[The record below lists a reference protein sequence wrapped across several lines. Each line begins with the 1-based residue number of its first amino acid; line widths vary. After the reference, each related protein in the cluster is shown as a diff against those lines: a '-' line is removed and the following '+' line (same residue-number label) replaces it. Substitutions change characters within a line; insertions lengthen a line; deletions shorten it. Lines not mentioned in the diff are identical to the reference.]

1 MIPFLHEVA
10 ADLIARLGGDLK
22 QTAIIFN
29 NKRPEAFLK
38 KHLGELQ
45 GNASFSPAF
54 FTVSSFFAA
63 STNLV
68 VADSLK
74 QFFILHQEFNKLLIA
89 EGKPTLSPDQFFPMA
104 NIILSDFAEVDYDLV
119 NAESLFTALEDIAV
133 IQQQFSHFTEEQQQ
147 FLERFWSSFS
157 ADKQRTH
164 QQKFLEL
171 WKRMPALYRN
181 FHQALQNQGLV
192 TSAQTY
198 RRLVEGTADLP
209 DFISP
214 YKKLIFIGFN
224 ALNKCEEKLFK
235 QWQQQGCALFYF
247 DTDDYY
253 LQDDLQEAGVFLRR
267 NIFKSGLVNSFP
279 GHSFLGDK
287 RSIVD
292 VIKTQ
297 GHAAQAKVLTERI
310 NFESLAEFDEN
321 PEKTAVILADE
332 SLLVPVMQTLP
343 PEAGIVNIT
352 MGYPLTQ
359 SPLFGLDGIVAE
371 NSGTNQQ
378 TTKKHSLL
386 SRCAGVFVASALSG
400 VKAAE
405 RERLQNMLLE
415 KQWVEVPLTELHLI
429 SALAPNFFTSRHSG
443 LQTIDA
449 LYLMLTAVLEQRQR
463 QNQLNELEA
472 NLILEACKKLN
483 LLYDNLD
490 FYAPSLGLSLV
501 FALIR
506 KTLSQLWPFRL
517 EGEPLRGIQVMGML
531 ESRCLDFEHVIILGM
546 NEGVMPKRNA
556 NPSFIPD
563 SLRRA
568 NGMPVLENQ
577 DAIAAYLFY
586 RLLQR
591 SEKVTLVYDGLGG
604 ETEAA
609 ERSRFIR
616 QLAYE
621 SKLQFN
627 YLQQE
632 QPVKIEPSNVI
643 VIPKQ
648 GKVWKAMESFFYQ
661 GNPFKTNNISAT
673 ALTTYLT
680 CSLQFF
686 FRYVAKMKE
695 PEAVTENLE
704 ASQIGSALHQALEWF
719 YQDLLKVDELI
730 SAENINTKLAEVAE
744 YSRAALSEVIYGNRK
759 TLQKPN
765 SMQQIVL
772 QIVGEYM
779 QTILKHDSVSAPFR
793 IIELENKKDYKYH
806 YPIEINGQKKY
817 LQLYG
822 ILDRVDEHNGK
833 TRIIDYKTG
842 SDELKFTSLEKLFER
857 DGKAQNKAVVQT
869 LFYTYIYEQ
878 VKHAANVEPNLYVV
892 RKMKLEGT
900 RFKSG
905 KTVLQEFDLEDAKV
919 AFKDYLQKTLS
930 EMFDQQIPF
939 NQTTRIEHCQY
950 CPYKDICER

>member
-10 ADLIARLGGDLK
+10 ADLIARLGEDLK

-54 FTVSSFFAA
+54 FTISSFFAA

-68 VADSLK
+68 VADPLK

-89 EGKPTLSPDQFFPMA
+89 EGKATLSPDQFFPMA

-119 NAESLFTALEDIAV
+119 NAESLFPALEDIAV
-133 IQQQFSHFTEEQQQ
+133 IQQQFSHFTEEQQA

-181 FHQALQNQGLV
+181 FHQALQNQGLI

-198 RRLVEGTADLP
+198 RRLAEGTADLP

-235 QWQQQGCALFYF
+235 QWQEQGCALFYF

-253 LQDDLQEAGVFLRR
+253 LQDDLQEAGVFLRK

-279 GHSFLGDK
+279 GHTFLGDK

-310 NFESLAEFDEN
+310 NFEALAAFDEN
-321 PEKTAVILADE
+321 PEKTAIILADE

-359 SPLFGLDGIVAE
+359 SPLFGLTELWLKIQE
-371 NSGTNQQ
+371 QINKQQ
-378 TTKKHSLL
+378 KHTVYYRDALAFL
-386 SRCAGVFVASALSG
+386 SHPLSG

-405 RERLQNMLLE
+405 RERLQNLLLQ

-506 KTLSQLWPFRL
+506 KTLASLAVPL

-609 ERSRFIR
+609 EPSRFIR

-643 VIPKQ
+643 VIPKT
-648 GKVWKAMESFFYQ
+648 GRVWKAMESFFYQ

-719 YQDLLKVDELI
+719 YQDLLKTYALI
-730 SAENINTKLAEVAE
+730 SAENINAKLPEVVE
-744 YSRAALSEVIYGNRK
+744 YSRASLSEVIYGNRK

-793 IIELENKKDYKYH
+793 IIELENKKDYKFH
-806 YPIEINGQKKY
+806 YPIKINGQTKY

-833 TRIIDYKTG
+833 TRIVDYKTG

-878 VKHAANVEPNLYVV
+878 VKKTGNVEPNLYVV
-892 RKMKLEGT
+892 RKMKQEGT

-905 KTVLQEFDLEDAKV
+905 KTILQEFDLEEAKV
-919 AFKDYLQKTLS
+919 TFKDYLQKTLD
-930 EMFDQQIPF
+930 EMFDQRIPF
-939 NQTTRIEHCQY
+939 NQTTRIENCQY

>member
-10 ADLIARLGGDLK
+10 ADLIARLGDNLK
-22 QTAIIFN
+22 EAAIIFN

-45 GNASFSPAF
+45 GNASFSPTF
-54 FTVSSFFAA
+54 FTISSFFAA

-68 VADSLK
+68 VADPLK
-74 QFFILHQEFNKLLIA
+74 QFFILHLEFNKLLVA

-119 NAESLFTALEDIAV
+119 DAASLFTQLEDIAV
-133 IQQQFSHFTEEQQQ
+133 IQQQFDHFTEEQQA

-157 ADKQRTH
+157 ADKQRSH

-171 WKRMPALYRN
+171 WIRMPALYRN
-181 FHQALQNQGLV
+181 FHQAMQAQGLI
-192 TSAQTY
+192 TTAQTY
-198 RRLVEGTADLP
+198 RRLANGTADDP
-209 DFISP
+209 KFISP

-235 QWQQQGCALFYF
+235 QWQNEGCALFYF

-253 LQDDLQEAGVFLRR
+253 LQDNLQEAGVFLRR
-267 NIFKSGLVNSFP
+267 NINRSELINSFP
-279 GHSFLGDK
+279 QQQFLGDK

-297 GHAAQAKVLTERI
+297 GHAAQAKILIEKI
-310 NFESLAEFDEN
+310 NFEALSAFSDD
-321 PEKTAVILADE
+321 PEKTAIILADE
-332 SLLVPVMQTLP
+332 TLLVPVMQTLP

-359 SPLFGLDGIVAE
+359 SPLFGLTELWLNIQE
-371 NSGTNQQ
+371 QINKQQ
-378 TTKKHSLL
+378 KHTVYYRDALAFL
-386 SRCAGVFVASALSG
+386 SHPLSG

-405 RERLQNMLLE
+405 REELQNKLLNH
-415 KQWVEVPLTELHLI
+415 QWVEVPLTELHLI
-429 SALAPNFFTSRHSG
+429 SALAPNFFTSRHTG

-483 LLYDNLD
+483 LLHDNLD
-490 FYAPSLGLSLV
+490 AYAPNLGLSLV

-506 KTLSQLWPFRL
+506 KTLSSLAVPL

-546 NEGVMPKRNA
+546 NEGTMPKRSV

-568 NGMPVLENQ
+568 NGMAVLENQ
-577 DAIAAYLFY
+577 DAISAYLFY

-591 SEKVTLVYDGLGG
+591 SEKVTLVYDGLG
-604 ETEAA
+604 EDTEAA
-609 ERSRFIR
+609 EPSRFIR

-621 SKLQFN
+621 SKLKFN

-632 QPVKIEPSNVI
+632 QPVRIESSNVI

-648 GKVWKAMESFFYQ
+648 GKVWKEMESFFYN
-661 GNPFKTNNISAT
+661 GNPFKTSNVSAT
-673 ALTTYLT
+673 TLTTYLACT
-680 CSLQFF
+680 LQFF
-686 FRYVAKMKE
+686 FRYVAKIKE
-695 PEAVTENLE
+695 PEEVAENLE
-704 ASQIGSALHQALEWF
+704 ANQIGSALHQALEWF
-719 YQDLLKVDELI
+719 YSDLIKTDTVITADRI
-730 SAENINTKLAEVAE
+730 DQKLPEIPE
-744 YSRAALSEVIYGNRK
+744 YSRAALSMVLFKNRAQLK
-759 TLQKPN
+759 HTN

-772 QIVGEYM
+772 QIVAEYM
-779 QTILKHDSVSAPFR
+779 KAILVHDHLHSPFQ
-793 IIELENKKDYKYH
+793 IVELENKKDYKYH
-806 YPIEINGQKKY
+806 FPIEISGQKKY

-822 ILDRVDEHNGK
+822 ILDRVDEKDGQ
-833 TRIIDYKTG
+833 TRIVDYKTG
-842 SDELKFTSLEKLFER
+842 SDELKYSSLEKLFER

-869 LFYTYIYEQ
+869 LFYTFIYEQ
-878 VKHAANVEPNLYVV
+878 VRKTSHVEPNLYAV
-892 RKMKLEGT
+892 RKMETEGT

-905 KTVLQEFDLEDAKV
+905 KIVLQSVDLENAKA
-919 AFKDYLQKTLS
+919 AFSGHLQNTLD
-930 EMFDQQIPF
+930 ELFDQQIPF
-939 NQTTRIEHCQY
+939 NQTTRLETCQY

>member
-1 MIPFLHEVA
+1 MIPFLREVA
-10 ADLIARLGGDLK
+10 ADLIARLGEDLK
-22 QTAIIFN
+22 QAAIIFN

-63 STNLV
+63 STSLV
-68 VADSLK
+68 VADPLK

-89 EGKPTLSPDQFFPMA
+89 EGKATLSPDQFFPMA

-119 NAESLFTALEDIAV
+119 NAESLFTQLEDIAQ
-133 IQQQFSHFTEEQQQ
+133 IQQQFSHFTEEQQE

-181 FHQALQNQGLV
+181 FHQALQNQELI

-198 RRLVEGTADLP
+198 RRLAEGKADLP
-209 DFISP
+209 NFISP

-235 QWQQQGCALFYF
+235 QWQEQGCVLFYF

-253 LQDDLQEAGVFLRR
+253 LKDDLQEAGVFLRR
-267 NIFKSGLVNSFP
+267 NIFRSGLINSFP
-279 GHSFLGDK
+279 QQSFLGDK
-287 RSIVD
+287 RSMVD
-292 VIKTQ
+292 IIKTQ
-297 GHAAQAKVLTERI
+297 GHAAQAKVLTEQI
-310 NFESLAEFDEN
+310 NFEALAEFDEN
-321 PEKTAVILADE
+321 PEKTAIILADE

-359 SPLFGLDGIVAE
+359 SPLFGLTELWLKIQE
-371 NSGTNQQ
+371 QINKQQ
-378 TTKKHSLL
+378 KHTVYYRDALAFL
-386 SRCAGVFVASALSG
+386 SHPLSG

-405 RERLQNMLLE
+405 REQLQNKLLTH
-415 KQWVEVPLTELHLI
+415 QWVEVPLTELHLI
-429 SALAPNFFTSRHSG
+429 STLAPNFFTSRHSG

-490 FYAPSLGLSLV
+490 YYAPSLGLSLV

-506 KTLSQLWPFRL
+506 KTLASLAVPL

-591 SEKVTLVYDGLGG
+591 SAKVTLVYDGLGG

-609 ERSRFIR
+609 EPSRFIR

-632 QPVKIEPSNVI
+632 QPVKIEGSNVI
-643 VIPKQ
+643 VIPKT
-648 GKVWKAMESFFYQ
+648 GKVWKAMESFFYH

-719 YQDLLKVDELI
+719 YQDLLKVDALI
-730 SAENINTKLAEVAE
+730 SAENINAKLPEVAE

-759 TLQKPN
+759 TMQHPN

-772 QIVGEYM
+772 QIVAEYM
-779 QTILKHDSVSAPFR
+779 QTILKHDSISAPFR

-806 YPIEINGQKKY
+806 YPIKINGQTQY

-857 DGKAQNKAVVQT
+857 NGKAQNKAVVQT

-878 VKHAANVEPNLYVV
+878 VKKTGNVEPNLYVV
-892 RKMKLEGT
+892 RKMNQEGT

-905 KTVLQEFDLEDAKV
+905 KTILQELDLEEAKV
-919 AFKDYLQKTLS
+919 TFKDYLQKTLD
-930 EMFDQQIPF
+930 EMFDQRISF
-939 NQTTRIEHCQY
+939 NQTTRIENCQY

>member
-10 ADLIARLGGDLK
+10 ADLIARLGDDLK
-22 QTAIIFN
+22 DAAIIFN

-38 KHLGELQ
+38 KHLGGLQ
-45 GNASFSPAF
+45 GNASFSPKF

-63 STNLV
+63 SASLV
-68 VADSLK
+68 VADQLK
-74 QFFILHQEFNKLLIA
+74 QFFILHQEFNKLLIT

-119 NAESLFTALEDIAV
+119 NAEALFIQLEDIAQ

-157 ADKQRTH
+157 DDKQRTH

-171 WKRMPALYRN
+171 WKRMPTLYRN
-181 FHQALQNQGLV
+181 FHQALQNQGLI

-198 RRLVEGTADLP
+198 RRLAKGTADLP
-209 DFISP
+209 DFISS

-224 ALNKCEEKLFK
+224 ALNRCEEKLFK
-235 QWQQQGCALFYF
+235 QWQEQGCALFYF

-253 LQDDLQEAGVFLRR
+253 LQDDLQEAGVFMRR
-267 NIFKSGLVNSFP
+267 NIFRSGLINSYF
-279 GHSFLGDK
+279 GHTFLGDK

-292 VIKTQ
+292 VVKTQ
-297 GHAAQAKVLTERI
+297 GHAAQAKVLAERI
-310 NFESLAEFDEN
+310 NFESLAEFAEN
-321 PEKTAVILADE
+321 PEKTAIILADE
-332 SLLVPVMQTLP
+332 NLLVPVMQTLP

-359 SPLFGLDGIVAE
+359 SPLFGLTELWLNIQE
-371 NSGTNQQ
+371 QINKQQ
-378 TTKKHSLL
+378 KHTVYYRDALAFL
-386 SRCAGVFVASALSG
+386 SHPLSG

-405 RERLQNMLLE
+405 RERLQNLLIE

-490 FYAPSLGLSLV
+490 YYAPSLGLSLV

-506 KTLSQLWPFRL
+506 KTLASLAVPL

-531 ESRCLDFEHVIILGM
+531 ESRCLDFEHVIILGV

-591 SEKVTLVYDGLGG
+591 AEKVTLVYDGLGG

-609 ERSRFIR
+609 EPSRFIR

-632 QPVKIEPSNVI
+632 QPVKIEPSNII
-643 VIPKQ
+643 VIPKKD
-648 GKVWKAMESFFYQ
+648 KVWKAMESFFYQ

-673 ALTTYLT
+673 ALTTYLSCT
-680 CSLQFF
+680 LQFF
-686 FRYVAKMKE
+686 FRYVAKIKE
-695 PEAVTENLE
+695 PEEVAENLE
-704 ASQIGSALHQALEWF
+704 ANQIGSALHQALEWF
-719 YQDLLKVDELI
+719 YADLIINDTVITEERISQKLK
-730 SAENINTKLAEVAE
+730 EVPE
-744 YSRAALSEVIYGNRK
+744 YCRAALSMVIFNNRAK
-759 TLQKPN
+759 LKQPN

-779 QTILKHDSVSAPFR
+779 KAILGHDLLHAPFQ

-806 YPIEINGQKKY
+806 FPMEINGQKKY

-822 ILDRVDEHNGK
+822 ILDRVDEKDGQ
-833 TRIIDYKTG
+833 TRIVDYKTG
-842 SDELKFTSLEKLFER
+842 SDELKYSSLEKLFER
-857 DGKAQNKAVVQT
+857 DGKSQNKAVVQT

-878 VKHAANVEPNLYVV
+878 VKETSHVEPNLYAV
-892 RKMKLEGT
+892 RKMKTEGT
-900 RFKSG
+900 QFKSG
-905 KTVLQEFDLEDAKV
+905 KTILQALDLEEAKTG
-919 AFKDYLQKTLS
+919 FKEHLQKTLN
-930 EMFDQQIPF
+930 EMFDQQVPF
-939 NQTTRIEHCQY
+939 LQTTRLETCQY

>member
-1 MIPFLHEVA
+1 MIPFLREVA
-10 ADLIARLGGDLK
+10 ADLIARLGDDLK
-22 QTAIIFN
+22 EAAIIFN

-54 FTVSSFFAA
+54 FTISSFFAA

-68 VADSLK
+68 VADPLK
-74 QFFILHQEFNKLLIA
+74 QFFILHLEFNKLLVA

-119 NAESLFTALEDIAV
+119 DAGPLFTQLEDIAQ
-133 IQQQFSHFTEEQQQ
+133 IQQQFDHFTEEQQA

-157 ADKQRTH
+157 ADKQRSH

-171 WKRMPALYRN
+171 WIRMPLLYRN
-181 FHQALQNQGLV
+181 FHQAMQARGLI
-192 TSAQTY
+192 TTAQTY
-198 RRLVEGTADLP
+198 RRLAAGTADGP
-209 DFISP
+209 KFISS

-224 ALNKCEEKLFK
+224 ALNRCEETLFK
-235 QWQQQGCALFYF
+235 QWQNEGCALFYF

-253 LQDDLQEAGVFLRR
+253 LQDNLQEAGVFLRR
-267 NIFKSGLVNSFP
+267 NINRSELINSFP
-279 GHSFLGDK
+279 QQQILADK
-287 RSIVD
+287 RSMVD

-297 GHAAQAKVLTERI
+297 GHAAQAKILTEKI
-310 NFESLAEFDEN
+310 NFEALSAFSDD
-321 PEKTAVILADE
+321 PGKTAIILADE
-332 SLLVPVMQTLP
+332 TLLVPVMQTLP

-359 SPLFGLDGIVAE
+359 SPLFGLTELWLNIQE
-371 NSGTNQQ
+371 QINKQQ
-378 TTKKHSLL
+378 KHTVYYRDALAFL
-386 SRCAGVFVASALSG
+386 SHPLSG

-405 RERLQNMLLE
+405 REELQNKLLGH
-415 KQWVEVPLTELHLI
+415 QWVEVPLTELHLI
-429 SALAPNFFTSRHSG
+429 SNLAPNFFTSRHTG

-483 LLYDNLD
+483 LLHDNLD
-490 FYAPSLGLSLV
+490 AYAPNLGLSLV

-506 KTLSQLWPFRL
+506 KTLSSLAVPL
-517 EGEPLRGIQVMGML
+517 EGEPLHGIQVMGML

-546 NEGVMPKRNA
+546 NEGTMPKRSV

-577 DAIAAYLFY
+577 DAISAYLFY

-604 ETEAA
+604 DTEAA
-609 ERSRFIR
+609 EPSRFIR

-621 SKLQFN
+621 SKLNFN

-632 QPVKIEPSNVI
+632 QPVRIESSNVI
-643 VIPKQ
+643 TIPKQ
-648 GKVWKAMESFFYQ
+648 GKVWKEMESFFYN
-661 GNPFKTNNISAT
+661 GNPFKTTNISAT
-673 ALTTYLT
+673 AFTTYLT
-680 CSLQFF
+680 CTLQFF
-686 FRYVAKMKE
+686 FRYVAKIKE
-695 PEAVTENLE
+695 PEEVAENLE
-704 ASQIGSALHQALEWF
+704 ANQIGSALHQALEWF
-719 YQDLLKVDELI
+719 YADLIKTDTVITADRI
-730 SAENINTKLAEVAE
+730 DQKLPEIPE
-744 YSRAALSEVIYGNRK
+744 YSRAALSQVLFKNRVQLK
-759 TLQKPN
+759 HAN

-772 QIVGEYM
+772 QIVAEYM
-779 QTILKHDSVSAPFR
+779 KAILAHDQLHSPFQ
-793 IIELENKKDYKYH
+793 IVELENKKDYKYH
-806 YPIEINGQKKY
+806 FPIEINGQKKY

-822 ILDRVDEHNGK
+822 ILDRVDEKDGQ
-833 TRIIDYKTG
+833 TRIVDYKTG
-842 SDELKFTSLEKLFER
+842 SDELKYSSLEKLFER
-857 DGKAQNKAVVQT
+857 DGKSQNKAVVQT

-878 VKHAANVEPNLYVV
+878 VKRTSNVEPNLYAV
-892 RKMKLEGT
+892 RKMKTEGT

-905 KTVLQEFDLEDAKV
+905 KTILQSVDLEDAKA
-919 AFKDYLQKTLS
+919 AFTGHLQNTLA

-939 NQTTRIEHCQY
+939 LQTTRLETCQY

>member
-1 MIPFLHEVA
+1 MIPFLREVA
-10 ADLIARLGGDLK
+10 ANLIARLGDDLK
-22 QTAIIFN
+22 EAAIIFN

-54 FTVSSFFAA
+54 FTISSFFAA

-68 VADSLK
+68 VADPLK
-74 QFFILHQEFNKLLIA
+74 QFFILHLEFNKLLVA

-119 NAESLFTALEDIAV
+119 DAGLLFTQLEDIV
-133 IQQQFSHFTEEQQQ
+133 MIQQQFDHFTEEQQA

-157 ADKQRTH
+157 ADKQRSH

-171 WKRMPALYRN
+171 WIRMPLLYRN
-181 FHQALQNQGLV
+181 FHQAMQAQGLI
-192 TSAQTY
+192 TTAQTY
-198 RRLVEGTADLP
+198 RRLANGTADDP
-209 DFISP
+209 KFISP

-235 QWQQQGCALFYF
+235 QWQNEGCALFYF

-253 LQDDLQEAGVFLRR
+253 LQDNLQEAGVFLRR
-267 NIFKSGLVNSFP
+267 NINRSELINSFP
-279 GHSFLGDK
+279 QQQILADK
-287 RSIVD
+287 RSLVD

-297 GHAAQAKVLTERI
+297 GHAAQAKILTEKI
-310 NFESLAEFDEN
+310 NFEALSAFSDD
-321 PEKTAVILADE
+321 PEKTAIILADE

-359 SPLFGLDGIVAE
+359 SPLFGLTELWLNIQE
-371 NSGTNQQ
+371 QINKQQ
-378 TTKKHSLL
+378 KHTVYYRDALAFL
-386 SRCAGVFVASALSG
+386 SHPLSG
-400 VKAAE
+400 VKAVE
-405 RERLQNMLLE
+405 REELQNKLLGH
-415 KQWVEVPLTELHLI
+415 QWVEVPLTELHLI
-429 SALAPNFFTSRHSG
+429 SALAPNFFTSRHTG

-483 LLYDNLD
+483 LLHDNLD
-490 FYAPSLGLSLV
+490 AYAPNLGLSLV

-506 KTLSQLWPFRL
+506 KTLSSLAVPL

-546 NEGVMPKRNA
+546 NEGTMPKRSV

-568 NGMPVLENQ
+568 NGMAVLENQ
-577 DAIAAYLFY
+577 DAISAYLFY

-604 ETEAA
+604 DTEAA
-609 ERSRFIR
+609 EPSRFIR

-621 SKLQFN
+621 SKLKFN

-632 QPVKIEPSNVI
+632 QPVRIESSNVI

-648 GKVWKAMESFFYQ
+648 GKVWKEMESFFYN
-661 GNPFKTNNISAT
+661 GNPFKITNISAT
-673 ALTTYLT
+673 AFTTYLACT
-680 CSLQFF
+680 LQFF
-686 FRYVAKMKE
+686 FRYVAKIKE
-695 PEAVTENLE
+695 PEEVAENLE
-704 ASQIGSALHQALEWF
+704 ANQIGSALHQALEWF
-719 YQDLLKVDELI
+719 YADLIKTDTVITADRI
-730 SAENINTKLAEVAE
+730 DQKLPEIPE
-744 YSRAALSEVIYGNRK
+744 YCRAALSQVLFKNRAQLK
-759 TLQKPN
+759 HVN

-772 QIVGEYM
+772 QIVAEYM
-779 QTILKHDSVSAPFR
+779 KAILAHDHLHSPFQVV
-793 IIELENKKDYKYH
+793 ELENKKDYKYH
-806 YPIEINGQKKY
+806 FPIEISGQKKY

-822 ILDRVDEHNGK
+822 ILDRVDEKDGQ
-833 TRIIDYKTG
+833 TRIVDYKTG
-842 SDELKFTSLEKLFER
+842 SDELKYSSLEKLFER
-857 DGKAQNKAVVQT
+857 DGKSQNKAVVQT

-878 VKHAANVEPNLYVV
+878 VRKTNQVEPNLYAV
-892 RKMKLEGT
+892 RKMKTEGT
-900 RFKSG
+900 HFKSG
-905 KTVLQEFDLEDAKV
+905 KTILQSVDLEDAKA
-919 AFKDYLQKTLS
+919 AFTGHLQNTLA
-930 EMFDQQIPF
+930 ELFDQQIPF
-939 NQTTRIEHCQY
+939 LQTTRLETCQY

>member
-1 MIPFLHEVA
+1 MIPFLHDVA
-10 ADLIARLGGDLK
+10 ADLIACLGDDLK
-22 QTAIIFN
+22 QSAIIFN

-38 KHLGELQ
+38 KHLGGLQ

-63 STNLV
+63 STSLV
-68 VADSLK
+68 VADPLK
-74 QFFILHQEFNKLLIA
+74 QVFILHQEFNKLLLA
-89 EGKPTLSPDQFFPMA
+89 EGKPTLSPDQFFLMA

-119 NAESLFTALEDIAV
+119 NAETLFTQLEDIAE

-171 WKRMPALYRN
+171 WKRMPVLYCN
-181 FHQALQNQGLV
+181 FHQALQLQGLI
-192 TSAQTY
+192 TTAQTY
-198 RRLVEGTADLP
+198 RRLAEGTADDP
-209 DFISP
+209 TFISP

-224 ALNKCEEKLFK
+224 ALNRCEERLFK
-235 QWQQQGCALFYF
+235 QWQNDGCALFYF

-253 LQDDLQEAGVFLRR
+253 LQDNLQEAGVFLRR
-267 NIFKSGLVNSFP
+267 NIFQSGLVNSFKQQ
-279 GHSFLGDK
+279 SFLGDK

-297 GHAAQAKVLTERI
+297 GHAAQAKILSEKI
-310 NFESLAEFDEN
+310 NFEALANFSDD
-321 PEKTAVILADE
+321 PEKMAIILADE
-332 SLLVPVMQTLP
+332 TLLVPVMQTLP
-343 PEAGIVNIT
+343 SEAGTVNIT

-359 SPLFGLDGIVAE
+359 SPLFGLTELWLKIQE
-371 NSGTNQQ
+371 QINKQQ
-378 TTKKHSLL
+378 KHTVYYRDALAFL
-386 SRCAGVFVASALSG
+386 SHPMSG
-400 VKAAE
+400 VKTAE
-405 RERLQNMLLE
+405 REQLQNKLLSQ
-415 KQWVEVPLTELHLI
+415 QWVEVPLTELHLI

-463 QNQLNELEA
+463 QNLLNELEA

-490 FYAPSLGLSLV
+490 QHAPGLGLSLV

-506 KTLSQLWPFRL
+506 KTLSGLAVPL

-546 NEGVMPKRNA
+546 NEGVMPKRSV

-591 SEKVTLVYDGLGG
+591 SEKITLVYDGLGG
-604 ETEAA
+604 DTEAA
-609 ERSRFIR
+609 EPSRFIR

-621 SKLQFN
+621 SKLNFQ

-632 QPVKIEPSNVI
+632 QPVKIEASNVI
-643 VIPKQ
+643 IIPKKE
-648 GKVWKAMESFFYQ
+648 KVWKAMEGFFYH

-695 PEAVTENLE
+695 PETVTENLE
-704 ASQIGSALHQALEWF
+704 AGQIGSTLHQALEWF
-719 YQDLLKVDELI
+719 YQDLLKENQVI
-730 SAENINTKLAEVAE
+730 SAENINIKLAEVPE
-744 YSRAALSEVIYGNRK
+744 YSRAALSQVIFGNRK
-759 TLQKPN
+759 VLQKPN
-765 SMQQIVL
+765 GMQQIVL
-772 QIVGEYM
+772 QIVAEYM
-779 QTILKHDSVSAPFR
+779 QTILRHDAASAPFR
-793 IIELENKKDYKYH
+793 IIELENKKDYKYL
-806 YPIEINGQKKY
+806 YPIKINGQTQH

-822 ILDRVDEHNGK
+822 ILDRVDELNGR
-833 TRIIDYKTG
+833 TRIVDYKTG
-842 SDELKFTSLEKLFER
+842 SDELKFASLEKLFER
-857 DGKAQNKAVVQT
+857 DGKAQNKVVVQT
-869 LFYTYIYEQ
+869 LFYTYIFEQ
-878 VKHAANVEPNLYVV
+878 VKQTQNVEPNLYVV
-892 RKMKLEGT
+892 RKMKEEGT

-905 KTVLQEFDLEDAKV
+905 KIVLQEFDLEEAKTD
-919 AFKDYLQKTLS
+919 FREYLQKTLK
-930 EMFDQQIPF
+930 EMFDRQIPF
-939 NQTTRIEHCQY
+939 LQTTRLENCQY
-950 CPYKDICER
+950 CAYKDICER

>member
-1 MIPFLHEVA
+1 MTPFLHDVA
-10 ADLIARLGGDLK
+10 VDLISRLGDDLK
-22 QTAIIFN
+22 NTAIIFN

-54 FTVSSFFAA
+54 FTISSFFAA

-68 VADSLK
+68 VADPLK

-89 EGKPTLSPDQFFPMA
+89 EGKTTLTPDQFFPMA
-104 NIILSDFAEVDYDLV
+104 NIILGDFAEVDYDLV
-119 NAESLFTALEDIAV
+119 EANKLFTQLEDIAE
-133 IQQQFSHFTEEQQQ
+133 IQQQFDNFTEEQQE
-147 FLERFWSSFS
+147 FLARFWSSFS

-181 FHQALQNQGLV
+181 FQRALEGQGLI

-198 RRLVEGTADLP
+198 RCLAEGKADLT
-209 DFISP
+209 DFISS
-214 YKKLIFIGFN
+214 YKKIIFIGFN
-224 ALNKCEEKLFK
+224 ALNRCEEKLFK
-235 QWQQQGCALFYF
+235 KWQEQGCALFYF
-247 DTDDYY
+247 DADDYY

-267 NIFKSGLVNSFP
+267 NIFRSGLINSFP
-279 GHSFLGDK
+279 AQSFLGGK
-287 RSIVD
+287 RSTVD

-297 GHAAQAKVLTERI
+297 GHVAQAKVLTEKI
-310 NFESLAEFDEN
+310 DFQVLAEFAEN
-321 PEKTAVILADE
+321 PEKTAIILADE

-359 SPLFGLDGIVAE
+359 SPLFGLTELWLNIQE
-371 NSGTNQQ
+371 QINKQQ
-378 TTKKHSLL
+378 KHTVYYRDALAFL
-386 SRCAGVFVASALSG
+386 SHPLSG
-400 VKAAE
+400 VKAVE
-405 RERLQNMLLE
+405 RETLQNKLLSQ
-415 KQWVEVPLTELHLI
+415 QWVEVPLTELHLI
-429 SALAPNFFTSRHSG
+429 STLAPNFFTSRHSG

-490 FYAPSLGLSLV
+490 AYAPNLGLSLV

-506 KTLSQLWPFRL
+506 KTLSILAVPL

-546 NEGVMPKRNA
+546 NEGVMPKRSA

-577 DAIAAYLFY
+577 DAISAYLFY

-591 SEKVTLVYDGLGG
+591 SEKVTLVYDALGG

-609 ERSRFIR
+609 EPSRFIR

-621 SKLQFN
+621 SKLDFN

-632 QPVKIEPSNVI
+632 QPVKIESSNVI
-643 VIPKQ
+643 IIPKKE
-648 GKVWKAMESFFYQ
+648 KVWKAMESFFYN

-673 ALTTYLT
+673 ALTTYLACT
-680 CSLQFF
+680 LQFF
-686 FRYVAKMKE
+686 FRYVAKIKE
-695 PEAVTENLE
+695 PEEVAENLE
-704 ASQIGSALHQALEWF
+704 ANQIGSALHQALEWF
-719 YQDLLKVDELI
+719 YADLIKTDTVI
-730 SAENINTKLAEVAE
+730 TAEGIKEKLLDVPE
-744 YSRAALSEVIYGNRK
+744 YSRAALSMVLFNNRAQLK
-759 TLQKPN
+759 QAN

-772 QIVGEYM
+772 QIVAEYM
-779 QTILKHDSVSAPFR
+779 KAILAHDQLHSPFQ

-806 YPIEINGQKKY
+806 FPIEINGQKKY

-822 ILDRVDEHNGK
+822 ILDRVDEKDGQ
-833 TRIIDYKTG
+833 TRIVDYKTG
-842 SDELKFTSLEKLFER
+842 SDELKYSSLEKLFER

-878 VKHAANVEPNLYVV
+878 VKKISRVEPNLYVV
-892 RKMKLEGT
+892 RKMKDEGT

-905 KTVLQEFDLEDAKV
+905 KTVLQAIDLEDAKA
-919 AFKDYLQKTLS
+919 AFTGHLQNTLI

-939 NQTTRIEHCQY
+939 LQTTRLETCQY

>member
-1 MIPFLHEVA
+1 MIPFLREVA
-10 ADLIARLGGDLK
+10 ADLIARLGDDLK
-22 QTAIIFN
+22 EAAIIFN

-68 VADSLK
+68 IADPLK
-74 QFFILHQEFNKLLIA
+74 QFFILHLEFNKLLLA
-89 EGKPTLSPDQFFPMA
+89 EGKPALSPDQFFPMA
-104 NIILSDFAEVDYDLV
+104 NIIISDFAEVDYDLV
-119 NAESLFTALEDIAV
+119 DSDSLFTQLEDIAQ
-133 IQQQFSHFTEEQQQ
+133 IQQQFDHFTEEQQA

-157 ADKQRTH
+157 ADKQRTY

-171 WKRMPALYRN
+171 WVRMPFLYRN
-181 FHQALQNQGLV
+181 FHQALQDQGLI
-192 TSAQTY
+192 TTAQTY
-198 RRLVEGTADLP
+198 RRLANGAADDP
-209 DFISP
+209 QFISP

-235 QWQQQGCALFYF
+235 QWQADGCALFYF
-247 DTDDYY
+247 DSDDYY
-253 LQDDLQEAGVFLRR
+253 LQDNLQEAGTFLRR
-267 NIFKSGLVNSFP
+267 NLNRSELVNSFP
-279 GHSFLGDK
+279 QQQKIGGK
-287 RSIVD
+287 NSIVD
-292 VIKTQ
+292 VIRTQ
-297 GHAAQAKVLTERI
+297 GHAAQAKILTEKI
-310 NFESLAEFDEN
+310 NFEALAEFSDD
-321 PEKTAVILADE
+321 PEKTAIILADE
-332 SLLVPVMQTLP
+332 TLLVPVMQTLP

-359 SPLFGLDGIVAE
+359 SPLFGLTELWLNIQE
-371 NSGTNQQ
+371 QINKKQKNSVYYRDA
-378 TTKKHSLL
+378 LAFL
-386 SRCAGVFVASALSG
+386 SHPLSG

-405 RERLQNMLLE
+405 REQLQNKLLSQ
-415 KQWVEVPLTELHLI
+415 QWVEVPLTELHLI
-429 SALAPNFFTSRHSG
+429 SNLAPNFFTSRHTG

-490 FYAPSLGLSLV
+490 AYAPDLGLSLV

-506 KTLSQLWPFRL
+506 RTLSSLAVPL

-546 NEGVMPKRNA
+546 NEGTMPKRSV

-577 DAIAAYLFY
+577 DAISAYLFY

-604 ETEAA
+604 DTEAA
-609 ERSRFIR
+609 EPSRFIR

-621 SKLQFN
+621 SNFNFN

-632 QPVKIEPSNVI
+632 QPVRIESSNVI

-648 GKVWKAMESFFYQ
+648 GKVWKEMDNFFYN
-661 GNPFKTNNISAT
+661 GNPFKTTNISAT
-673 ALTTYLT
+673 AFTTYLT
-680 CSLQFF
+680 CTLQFF
-686 FRYVAKMKE
+686 FRYVAKIKE
-695 PEAVTENLE
+695 PEEVAENLE
-704 ASQIGSALHQALEWF
+704 ANQIGSALHQALEWF
-719 YQDLLKVDELI
+719 YADLIKTDTVI
-730 SAENINTKLAEVAE
+730 TAERIDQKLAEVAE
-744 YSRAALSEVIYGNRK
+744 YSRAALSQVLFKNRTQLK
-759 TLQKPN
+759 QAN

-779 QTILKHDSVSAPFR
+779 KAILGHDQLHSPFQ

-806 YPIEINGQKKY
+806 FPIEINGQKKQ

-822 ILDRVDEHNGK
+822 ILDRVDEKDNQ
-833 TRIIDYKTG
+833 TRIVDYKTG
-842 SDELKFTSLEKLFER
+842 SDELKYSTLEKLFER
-857 DGKAQNKAVVQT
+857 DGKSQNKAVVQT

-878 VKHAANVEPNLYVV
+878 VRKTSRVEPNLYAV
-892 RKMKLEGT
+892 RKMKTEGT

-905 KTVLQEFDLEDAKV
+905 KTVLQSVDLEDAKA
-919 AFKDYLQKTLS
+919 AFTGHLQNTLD
-930 EMFDQQIPF
+930 ELFDQQIPF
-939 NQTTRIEHCQY
+939 LQTTRLENCAY

>member
-10 ADLIARLGGDLK
+10 ADLIVRLGEDLK
-22 QTAIIFN
+22 QSAIIFN

-38 KHLGELQ
+38 KHLGGLQ
-45 GNASFSPAF
+45 GNASFSPTF
-54 FTVSSFFAA
+54 FTISSFFAA
-63 STNLV
+63 STSLV
-68 VADSLK
+68 VADQLK
-74 QFFILHQEFNKLLIA
+74 QFFILHREFNKLLIA

-104 NIILSDFAEVDYDLV
+104 NIILSDFAEVDYDMV
-119 NAESLFTALEDIAV
+119 KAGALFTQLEDIAQ

-171 WKRMPALYRN
+171 WVRMPALYRN
-181 FHQALQNQGLV
+181 FHQALQKQGLI

-198 RRLVEGTADLP
+198 RRLAEGKADDP
-209 DFISP
+209 NFISP

-235 QWQQQGCALFYF
+235 QWQNDGCALFYF

-267 NIFKSGLVNSFP
+267 NIRKSELLNSFP
-279 GHSFLGDK
+279 GHTFLGDK

-292 VIKTQ
+292 VVRTQ
-297 GHAAQAKVLTERI
+297 GHAAQAKVLTEKI
-310 NFESLAEFDEN
+310 DFEALAAFAAN
-321 PEKTAVILADE
+321 PEKTAIILADE
-332 SLLVPVMQTLP
+332 TLLVPVMQTLP

-359 SPLFGLDGIVAE
+359 SPLFGLTELWLKIQE
-371 NSGTNQQ
+371 QINKQQ
-378 TTKKHSLL
+378 KYTVYYRDALAFL
-386 SRCAGVFVASALSG
+386 SHPLSG

-405 RERLQNMLLE
+405 REQLQNKLLSN
-415 KQWVEVPLTELHLI
+415 QWVEVPLTELHLI

-490 FYAPSLGLSLV
+490 YYAPSLGLSLV

-506 KTLSQLWPFRL
+506 KTLASLAVPL

-546 NEGVMPKRNA
+546 NEGTMPKRSV

-577 DAIAAYLFY
+577 DAVSAYLFY

-609 ERSRFIR
+609 EPSRFIR

-632 QPVKIEPSNVI
+632 QPVKIEPSNI
-643 VIPKQ
+643 IIIPKKE
-648 GKVWKAMESFFYQ
+648 KVWKAMESFFYQ

-673 ALTTYLT
+673 ALTTYLSCT
-680 CSLQFF
+680 LQFF
-686 FRYVAKMKE
+686 FRYVAKIKE
-695 PEAVTENLE
+695 PEEVAENLE
-704 ASQIGSALHQALEWF
+704 ANQIGSALHQALEWF
-719 YQDLLKVDELI
+719 YADLIKTDTVITDKRISQKLK
-730 SAENINTKLAEVAE
+730 EVPE
-744 YSRAALSEVIYGNRK
+744 YGRAALSMVIFNNRNQLK
-759 TLQKPN
+759 QPN

-772 QIVGEYM
+772 QIVAEY
-779 QTILKHDSVSAPFR
+779 TKAILEHDRLHSPFQ
-793 IIELENKKDYKYH
+793 IVELENKKDYKYH
-806 YPIEINGQKKY
+806 FPIEINGQKKY

-822 ILDRVDEHNGK
+822 ILDRVDEKDGQ
-833 TRIIDYKTG
+833 TRTVDYKTG
-842 SDELKFTSLEKLFER
+842 SDELKYASLEKMFER

-878 VKHAANVEPNLYVV
+878 VKKTSQVEPNLYAV
-892 RKMKLEGT
+892 RKMKDEGT

-905 KTVLQEFDLEDAKV
+905 KTILQGLDLEDAK
-919 AFKDYLQKTLS
+919 AGFKGHLQKTLD
-930 EMFDQQIPF
+930 EMFDQQVPF
-939 NQTTRIEHCQY
+939 LQTTRLETCQY

>member
-1 MIPFLHEVA
+1 MIPFLHQVA
-10 ADLIARLGGDLK
+10 ADLIARLGDDLK
-22 QTAIIFN
+22 QSAIIFN

-38 KHLGELQ
+38 KHLGGLQ

-63 STNLV
+63 STSLV
-68 VADSLK
+68 VADQLK

-89 EGKPTLSPDQFFPMA
+89 EGKPTFSPDQFFPMA

-119 NAESLFTALEDIAV
+119 NAEALFTQLEDIAQ

-181 FHQALQNQGLV
+181 FHQALQNQDLI
-192 TSAQTY
+192 TTAQTY
-198 RRLVEGTADLP
+198 RRLAEGTADLP
-209 DFISP
+209 GFISP
-214 YKKLIFIGFN
+214 YKKIIFIGFN

-235 QWQQQGCALFYF
+235 QWQESGCALFYF

-253 LQDDLQEAGVFLRR
+253 LQDELQEAGVFLRR
-267 NIFKSGLVNSFP
+267 NIFRSGLINSFP
-279 GHSFLGDK
+279 GHTFLGDK

-292 VIKTQ
+292 VIRTQ

-310 NFESLAEFDEN
+310 DFESLAAFADD
-321 PEKTAVILADE
+321 PEKTAIILADE

-343 PEAGIVNIT
+343 TEAGTVNIT

-359 SPLFGLDGIVAE
+359 SPLFGLTELWLNIQE
-371 NSGTNQQ
+371 QINKQQ
-378 TTKKHSLL
+378 KHTVYYRDALAFL
-386 SRCAGVFVASALSG
+386 SHPLSG

-405 RERLQNMLLE
+405 REQLQNRLLE

-443 LQTIDA
+443 LQTIDG

-490 FYAPSLGLSLV
+490 HYAPSLGLPLV

-506 KTLSQLWPFRL
+506 KTLNSLAVPL

-546 NEGVMPKRNA
+546 NEGTMPKRNV

-591 SEKVTLVYDGLGG
+591 AEKITLVYDGLGG
-604 ETEAA
+604 DTEAA
-609 ERSRFIR
+609 EPSRFIR

-621 SKLQFN
+621 SKLNFN

-632 QPVKIEPSNVI
+632 QPVRIESSNAI
-643 VIPKQ
+643 VIFKKE
-648 GKVWKAMESFFYQ
+648 KVWKAMESFFYQ

-673 ALTTYLT
+673 TLTTYLT
-680 CSLQFF
+680 CTLQFF
-686 FRYVAKMKE
+686 FRYVAKIKE
-695 PEAVTENLE
+695 PEEVTENLE

-719 YQDLLKVDELI
+719 YQDLLKENTLI
-730 SAENINTKLAEVAE
+730 SAENIKAKLPEVPE

-759 TLQKPN
+759 TMKSPN

-772 QIVGEYM
+772 HIVAEYM
-779 QTILKHDSVSAPFR
+779 QTILKHDSILAPFR
-793 IIELENKKDYKYH
+793 IIELENKSDYKYH
-806 YPIEINGQKKY
+806 YPIKINGQTLY
-817 LQLYG
+817 LQFYG
-822 ILDRVDEHNGK
+822 ILDRVDELNGR
-833 TRIIDYKTG
+833 TRIVDYKTG
-842 SDELKFTSLEKLFER
+842 SDELKFASLEKLFER

-878 VKHAANVEPNLYVV
+878 VKQANNVEPNLYVV
-892 RKMKLEGT
+892 RKMKNEGT

-905 KTVLQEFDLEDAKV
+905 KTILEEVELEEAK
-919 AFKDYLQKTLS
+919 AGFKEHLQKTLE
-930 EMFDQQIPF
+930 EMFDQQVPF
-939 NQTTRIEHCQY
+939 LQTTRLENCQY

>member
-1 MIPFLHEVA
+1 MIPFLREVA
-10 ADLIARLGGDLK
+10 ADLIARLSDDLK
-22 QTAIIFN
+22 DAAIIFN

-45 GNASFSPAF
+45 GNASFSPVF
-54 FTVSSFFAA
+54 FTISSFFAA
-63 STNLV
+63 SANLV
-68 VADSLK
+68 VADPLK
-74 QFFILHQEFNKLLIA
+74 QFFILHLEFNKLLVA
-89 EGKPTLSPDQFFPMA
+89 EGKPTLTPDQFFPMA

-119 NAESLFTALEDIAV
+119 DAKSLFTQLEDIAQ
-133 IQQQFSHFTEEQQQ
+133 IQQQFSHFTEEQQA

-157 ADKQRTH
+157 ADKQRSH

-171 WKRMPALYRN
+171 WIRMPLLYHN
-181 FHQALQNQGLV
+181 FHQAMQAQGLI
-192 TSAQTY
+192 TTAQTY
-198 RRLVEGTADLP
+198 RRLANGTADDP
-209 DFISP
+209 RFIAP

-224 ALNKCEEKLFK
+224 ALNKCEETLFK
-235 QWQQQGCALFYF
+235 QWQSEGCALFYF

-253 LQDDLQEAGVFLRR
+253 LQDNLQEAGTFLRR
-267 NIFKSGLVNSFP
+267 NLNRSELINSFP
-279 GHSFLGDK
+279 QQQILADK

-292 VIKTQ
+292 VIRTQ
-297 GHAAQAKVLTERI
+297 GHTAQAKILTQKV
-310 NFESLAEFDEN
+310 NFEALAGFEN
-321 PEKTAVILADE
+321 DPGKTAIILADE
-332 SLLVPVMQTLP
+332 TLLVPVMQTLP

-359 SPLFGLDGIVAE
+359 SPLFGLTELWLNIQE
-371 NSGTNQQ
+371 QINKQQ
-378 TTKKHSLL
+378 KHTVYYRDALAFL
-386 SRCAGVFVASALSG
+386 SHPLSG

-405 RERLQNMLLE
+405 REALQNKLLSQ
-415 KQWVEVPLTELHLI
+415 QWTEVPLTELHLI

-483 LLYDNLD
+483 LLHDNLD
-490 FYAPSLGLSLV
+490 AYAPNLGLSLV

-506 KTLSQLWPFRL
+506 KTLASLAVPL

-546 NEGVMPKRNA
+546 NEGTMPKRSV

-577 DAIAAYLFY
+577 DAVSAYLFY

-604 ETEAA
+604 DTEAA
-609 ERSRFIR
+609 EPSRFIR

-621 SKLQFN
+621 SNLKFN

-632 QPVKIEPSNVI
+632 QPVRIESSNVI

-648 GKVWKAMESFFYQ
+648 GKVWKEMEGFFYN

-673 ALTTYLT
+673 TLTTYLACT
-680 CSLQFF
+680 LQFF
-686 FRYVAKMKE
+686 FRYVAKIKE
-695 PEAVTENLE
+695 PEEVAENLE

-719 YQDLLKVDELI
+719 YADLIKTDKVI
-730 SAENINTKLAEVAE
+730 TAERIDQKLPEITE
-744 YSRAALSEVIYGNRK
+744 YSRAALSQVLFRNR
-759 TLQKPN
+759 TQLRQAN
-765 SMQQIVL
+765 SMEQIVL

-779 QTILKHDSVSAPFR
+779 KAILAHDYLHSPFQ

-806 YPIEINGQKKY
+806 FPIEINGQKKY

-822 ILDRVDEHNGK
+822 ILDRVDEKDGQ
-833 TRIIDYKTG
+833 TRIVDYKTG
-842 SDELKFTSLEKLFER
+842 SDELKYSTLEKLFER
-857 DGKAQNKAVVQT
+857 DGKSQNKAVVQT

-878 VKHAANVEPNLYVV
+878 VRKTSLVEPNLYAV
-892 RKMKLEGT
+892 RKMKTEGT
-900 RFKSG
+900 HFKSG
-905 KTVLQEFDLEDAKV
+905 KTVLQSVDLEDAKV
-919 AFKDYLQKTLS
+919 AFTVHLQNTLN
-930 EMFDQQIPF
+930 ELFDQQTPF
-939 NQTTRIEHCQY
+939 LQTTRLETCTY